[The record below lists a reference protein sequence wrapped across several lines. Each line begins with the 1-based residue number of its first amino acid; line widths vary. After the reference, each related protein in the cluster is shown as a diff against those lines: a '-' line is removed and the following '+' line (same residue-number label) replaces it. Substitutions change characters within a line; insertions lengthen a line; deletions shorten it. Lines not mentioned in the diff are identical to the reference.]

1 MKPSALFQPWA
12 SRAMQWQQSTNLML
26 ILAGLMAE
34 AIQHPDVISAYLGEA
49 NYA

>member
-1 MKPSALFQPWA
+1 MPFVNRLCERVMVLEYGKPLVFS
-12 SRAMQWQQSTNLML
+12 
-26 ILAGLMAE
+26 GLMAE

>member
-1 MKPSALFQPWA
+1 
-12 SRAMQWQQSTNLML
+12 
-26 ILAGLMAE
+26 GLMAE

>member
-1 MKPSALFQPWA
+1 FS
-12 SRAMQWQQSTNLML
+12 
-26 ILAGLMAE
+26 GLMAE

>member
-1 MKPSALFQPWA
+1 
-12 SRAMQWQQSTNLML
+12 ML
-26 ILAGLMAE
+26 LVNPLCERVMVLEYGNRCSSGLMAE